1 MPDDQFKNR
10 LILVVDD
17 EERMVRFIRLN
28 LEHDGFKVIEA
39 FNGTKAINQVRSN
52 LPDLVLLDIMMPD
65 MDGFEVLRIIRET
78 SNVPVI
84 MLTAKG
90 EEDDRVRG
98 LELGADDYVTKPFSP
113 RELVSRVRAVLRRT
127 ETTGVS
133 THGLIEVDERLKLDF
148 ERREIWVDG
157 ELVKLRPTEY
167 RLLYHLVQNAGWVVT
182 HDQIL
187 AKVWG
192 YEYRDEPHY
201 VRLYINYL
209 RKKLEE
215 DPANPKY
222 ILTERGVGYRF
233 VDFRR
238 KDFHRKPVISLTH
251 ELTKKFFNLAGDRFN
266 RHQGQ
271 CPCIYAAN
279 WQGGNGYCKG

>member
-1 MPDDQFKNR
+1 MEPRERDHR
-10 LILVVDD
+10 IMVVDD

-28 LEHDGFKVIEA
+28 LEHDGFQVIEA
-39 FNGTKAINQVRSN
+39 FRGAQALDRLRSG
-52 LPDLVLLDIMMPD
+52 LPDLILLDVMLPD
-65 MDGFEVLRIIRET
+65 LDGFEVLKMIREIST
-78 SNVPVI
+78 VPVI

-90 EEDDRVRG
+90 EEEDRVRG
-98 LELGADDYVTKPFSP
+98 LELGADDYITKPFSP

-127 ETTGVS
+127 ETTYGS
-133 THGLIEVDERLKLDF
+133 THGVIEVDDRLKIDF
-148 ERREIWVDG
+148 DRREVWVEG
-157 ELVKLRPTEY
+157 KLVQLRPTEY

-187 AKVWG
+187 ANVWG

-209 RKKLEE
+209 RKKIEK

-238 KDFHRKPVISLTH
+238 QSA
-251 ELTKKFFNLAGDRFN
+251 E
-266 RHQGQ
+266 
-271 CPCIYAAN
+271 
-279 WQGGNGYCKG
+279 

>member
-1 MPDDQFKNR
+1 MSEKSFSNKR
-10 LILVVDD
+10 ILVVDD
-17 EERMVRFIRLN
+17 EERIVRFIRLN
-28 LEHDGFKVIEA
+28 LEQDGFQVEEA
-39 FNGTKAINQVRSN
+39 FNGKSAMDKLRQT
-52 LPDLVLLDIMMPD
+52 LPDLILLDVMLPD
-65 MDGFEVLRIIRET
+65 IEGFDVLAMIRE
-78 SNVPVI
+78 NHDVPII
-84 MLTAKG
+84 MLTAKT

-127 ETTGVS
+127 DSQRANTS
-133 THGLIEVDERLKLDF
+133 TAIDVDERLKLDF
-148 ERREIWVDG
+148 DRREVWVDG

-167 RLLYHLVQNAGWVVT
+167 RLLFHLVQNAGWVVT

-209 RKKLEE
+209 RQKLEK
-215 DPANPKY
+215 DPSDPKY

-233 VDFRR
+233 VDYER
-238 KDFHRKPVISLTH
+238 
-251 ELTKKFFNLAGDRFN
+251 EQNENQAKK
-266 RHQGQ
+266 
-271 CPCIYAAN
+271 
-279 WQGGNGYCKG
+279 

>member
-1 MPDDQFKNR
+1 MTDEFDR
-10 LILVVDD
+10 RRILVVDD

-28 LEHDGFKVIEA
+28 LEHDGFQVSEA
-39 FNGTKAINQVRSN
+39 FNGKEAIQKIRDVT
-52 LPDLVLLDIMMPD
+52 PDLILLDVMMPD
-65 MDGFEVLRIIRET
+65 LDGFEVLETVREV

-113 RELVSRVRAVLRRT
+113 RELVSRVKAVLRRT
-127 ETTGVS
+127 ESASGS
-133 THGLIEVDERLKLDF
+133 MHGLIEVDERLKIDF
-148 ERREIWVDG
+148 DRREIWLEG
-157 ELVKLRPTEY
+157 KLVKLRPTEY
-167 RLLYHLVQNAGWVVT
+167 RMLYHLVQNAGWVVT
-182 HDQIL
+182 HDQL
-187 AKVWG
+187 LTKVWG

-209 RKKLEE
+209 RQKLEA
-215 DPANPKY
+215 DPSSPRY

-238 KDFHRKPVISLTH
+238 ESKDASL
-251 ELTKKFFNLAGDRFN
+251 G
-266 RHQGQ
+266 
-271 CPCIYAAN
+271 
-279 WQGGNGYCKG
+279 